1 MKLKRKDPEKFSPGL
16 EAFLDF
22 LRYAAAQHEI
32 AKTAQMEADAVTQ
45 DILHTL
51 ELQDPDRAYM
61 ERLARKLKRTR
72 RERRLAKDTAARTSC
87 IADWVGKNA
96 AVIKSLERL
105 LGEVRRE
112 EKKAAGRIYIPR
124 TQALEDIK
132 PRGNQMVSFGRFQ
145 DTEYAVQEGGL
156 VQAAAT
162 EEKKGGD

>member
-1 MKLKRKDPEKFSPGL
+1 M
-16 EAFLDF
+16 DF
-22 LRYAAAQHEI
+22 LRYAAEQHEI

-61 ERLARKLKRTR
+61 ERLARKLKRTL

-87 IADWVGKNA
+87 IADWVSKNA

-112 EKKAAGRIYIPR
+112 EKKAAGRIYIPWI
-124 TQALEDIK
+124 QALEDIK
-132 PRGNQMVSFGRFQ
+132 PVSFRRFQ

-156 VQAAAT
+156 VQAAAA

>member
-1 MKLKRKDPEKFSPGL
+1 M
-16 EAFLDF
+16 DF
-22 LRYAAAQHEI
+22 LRYAAEQHEI

-72 RERRLAKDTAARTSC
+72 QERRLAKDTAARTSC

-112 EKKAAGRIYIPR
+112 EKKAAGRIYIPWI
-124 TQALEDIK
+124 QALEDIK
-132 PRGNQMVSFGRFQ
+132 PVSFRRFQ

-156 VQAAAT
+156 VQATAA